1 MRRLFIPY
9 SREPVTICI
18 DPEVYLAVPFIIL
31 LIPINVF
38 LSWLIA
44 AIVHE
49 LGHIVFLS
57 LFNGKITK
65 IRITTGGAIISG
77 SDLCWGKNIVC
88 TLAGP
93 VIGVLPVLFIEYIPV
108 IGLFSL
114 MLTIYNLLPFYPL
127 DGGRIL
133 RIICNNFINLKW
145 LEYTAEYIVLAGLC
159 VLALCLKSVLPLVVM
174 IPPLREKYLANRR
187 KRGYNSATIKVR

>member
-1 MRRLFIPY
+1 MRHLFKPY
-9 SREPVTICI
+9 SREPVIICI
-18 DPEVYLAVPFIIL
+18 DPEVYLAVPFIFL
-31 LIPINVF
+31 AIPINVF

-49 LGHIVFLS
+49 LGHIVFLF
-57 LFNGKITK
+57 LFHGKISK
-65 IRITTGGAIISG
+65 IRITIGGAIIYG

-93 VIGVLPVLFIEYIPV
+93 GIGVLPVFFIEYFPI

-114 MLTIYNLLPFYPL
+114 MLTIYNLLPIYPL

-133 RIICNNFINLKW
+133 RIICNYFVNLKW
-145 LEYTAEYIVLAGLC
+145 IEFTAEFFAIAGLC
-159 VLALCLKSVLPLVVM
+159 ASALYLKSILPMVIM
-174 IPPLREKYLANRR
+174 ILPLREKYLANRR